1 MIIKLTGADFS
12 TSNIGKIDIRTA
24 PDAATQILLNT
35 YGKTTWTLTQELAI
49 NDFLLGFNA
58 AAWKSKVKRL
68 VMPILAPAD
77 TIIKNEQGVF
87 FYDLISASNLTALYG
102 PAYTYLGANTPL
114 EIRANGLINPNAA
127 TISNGNDYFGINY
140 NVDTTLTLNNF
151 HYGVY
156 SYKDATDQNLS
167 TISASIGVGATN
179 FMEVIT
185 EDLFSIGYYSAG
197 VSGDVKGY
205 WDVNTKFVKGFRI
218 GSYNGTLMNGLSCN
232 SPLSSVS
239 YRNTSPLNTSSFNST
254 LISRNLGPN
263 KTQLSLIT
271 IGEYL
276 TQSELF
282 EYNALVSTLMNALW
296 TV

>member
-1 MIIKLTGADFS
+1 MIIKLTGANFS
-12 TSNIGKIDIRTA
+12 ANNIGKIDIRTA
-24 PDAATQILLNT
+24 PDAATQILLDT
-35 YGKTTWTLTQELAI
+35 YGKTTWTLTQQLAI

-68 VMPILAPAD
+68 VMPILAPVN

-87 FYDLISASNLTALYG
+87 FYDLISAANLTALYG
-102 PAYTYLGANTPL
+102 GAYTYLGANTPL

-127 TISNGNDYFGINY
+127 TVSNGNDYLGINY
-140 NVDTTLTLNNF
+140 NVDTVLNLNNF

-156 SYKDATDQNLS
+156 SYKDATDQNLVTITNS
-167 TISASIGVGATN
+167 TSGTAQTISEDVAS
-179 FMEVIT
+179 F
-185 EDLFSIGYYSAG
+185 GYYSAG
-197 VSGDVKGY
+197 VTGDVKGNF
-205 WDVNTKFVKGFRI
+205 DVNTKFLKGFRI

-232 SPLSSVS
+232 SPLSSVT
-239 YRNTSPLNTSSFNST
+239 YRNTSPMPTASFNSS
-254 LISRNLGPN
+254 LISRYIGPN
-263 KTQLSLIT
+263 KTQLSLMT